1 MRVFLAN
8 VIFFRLL
15 FALGFLCTC
24 AQACAC
30 PLAWHAAIVLR
41 IGLALLAD
49 CQTDKIDDWQFDK
62 FDGLSWVVSWLESLP
77 GQVIVVQRNYGSSR

>member
-1 MRVFLAN
+1 M
-8 VIFFRLL
+8 
-15 FALGFLCTC
+15 
-24 AQACAC
+24 
-30 PLAWHAAIVLR
+30 AWHAAIVLR

-62 FDGLSWVVSWLESLP
+62 FDGLSWVVSWFESSP